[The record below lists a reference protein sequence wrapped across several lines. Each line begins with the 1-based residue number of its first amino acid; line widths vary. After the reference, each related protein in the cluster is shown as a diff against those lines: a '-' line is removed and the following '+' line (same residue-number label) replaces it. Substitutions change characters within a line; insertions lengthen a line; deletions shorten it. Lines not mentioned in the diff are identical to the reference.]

1 MKTTTRNISHGVIFA
16 KSNDTMKRFAILALV
31 MMLPLALPAQEN
43 SNLGK
48 KYGNYEI
55 RYGKGKWTDEA
66 PVTAIY
72 NNATGAW
79 VTSPKIN
86 KKTGDIF
93 FLPNT
98 DVEFIEGERYVPE
111 AQGLVEI
118 GNAFS
123 WNKSIEYPQ
132 GKWLCK
138 EHCGVYRIENDQLVP
153 IVESGM
159 ELEYAEVWGAR
170 YIRILV
176 IPEHALIIASYHP
189 KDKEIYHKKSYSIFN
204 LAGKRLY
211 DNLLDFTLKDG
222 PTVRIQLEDGSWHFL
237 DQADGHMLD

>member
-1 MKTTTRNISHGVIFA
+1 
-16 KSNDTMKRFAILALV
+16 MKRFAILALV
-31 MMLPLALPAQEN
+31 MILPLALPAQEN
-43 SNLGK
+43 NNLGK

-79 VTSPKIN
+79 VTSQKIN

-98 DVEFIEGERYVPE
+98 DVEFIEGERYVPQ

-170 YIRILV
+170 YLRILV

-189 KDKEIYHKKSYSIFN
+189 KDKEIYHKKNYSIFN

-211 DNLLDFTLKDG
+211 DNLLDFNLKDG
-222 PTVRIQLEDGSWHFL
+222 PTVHIQLEDGSWHFL

>member
-1 MKTTTRNISHGVIFA
+1 
-16 KSNDTMKRFAILALV
+16 MKRFAILALV

-66 PVTAIY
+66 RVTAIY
-72 NNATGAW
+72 NVATGAW

-98 DVEFIEGERYVPE
+98 DVNFLEGERYVKE

-170 YIRILV
+170 YLRILV

-204 LAGKRLY
+204 LNGKRLY
-211 DNLLDFTLKDG
+211 DNLLDFNLKDG
-222 PTVRIQLEDGSWHFL
+222 PTVHIQLEDGSWHFL